1 MSALDTPYAGLVPYE
16 ADHTDYFFGRDRER
30 RIITANLTAS
40 RLTLLYGESGV
51 GKSSV
56 LAAGVQAHL
65 QEEARENTLKDGAPG
80 FAVAIYNRWQDDPVV
95 GLSRC
100 AEQAVQRVVNGH
112 ATELVETNSGSL
124 AETFRRATER
134 VEGSLLIILDQFE
147 EYFLY
152 HPHDD
157 GPDTFAAQLPSLIDH
172 ADLQV
177 SFMISIREDMLAR
190 LDYFKASIPNIFD
203 NYYRIEHLNKA
214 SAREAIEKPLKE
226 WATRR
231 GQEVHVEAELV
242 DAVLDQ
248 VRTGQSFFGPAA
260 DNAHANAPSTGNGQT
275 DQIEAPFLQL
285 VMKRLWSEEIRTG
298 SLVLRRAT
306 LDRLKG
312 AREIVRAHLDK
323 EMSALLPEQQEI
335 AARMFYQLVTSSGTK
350 IAHSAADLATYA
362 KADPAQVGDL
372 LRKLAEVRIL
382 RPVPGERYEI
392 FHDVLAPA
400 VLDWH
405 GRYEKAQA
413 QAEAER
419 ELHKR
424 LEQAQAKHQVAEQ
437 QLRFRLLLTIV
448 GSLIVLLIGA
458 TAVAVYAFQ
467 QRGEAMT
474 QKNDAEIAKND
485 ADAARRTAERDTE
498 EANIRETAARNAEA
512 YADNLANLAI
522 ADTRNA
528 NDQLTAAK
536 QAQAAADEQK
546 LRLAVDLKA
555 VDKLDRA
562 IPHFAAIMRGHEL
575 AVRTARFS
583 PDGKQIV
590 TSSDDG
596 TARVWDASSG
606 TLLQSLRGHTH
617 VVNSAAFSH
626 DGRLVVTA
634 SSDKTA
640 KLWDAHTGAE
650 IRTFA
655 HRDVVQVALFSPDDK
670 LVAAASQD
678 GETKLWDPASGQ
690 SRTLRGGLPVHA
702 LSFSADG
709 SRLAAEM
716 AQGTGYVWDVASG
729 QTLLRVTGLEGPVAA
744 IALSPDGARL
754 LAETDTTATVWDV
767 DSKSELYVLEGHSAA
782 VSSVAF
788 SPDGKWVATGSHD
801 STARVWNADT
811 GAPQYT
817 LSAHGDKVSA
827 LAFSPD
833 SVRLVTGSEDSTAIV
848 WDLTDGT
855 AQYTLRAHAGH
866 INSVE
871 FSTSGNFVLTAS
883 SDRTARVWEASPG
896 TAFIELLGHT
906 REVGHAV
913 FSRDGRL
920 VATAAA
926 DGTARVWNAT
936 DGTQLFLLKG
946 H

>member
-40 RLTLLYGESGV
+40 RLTLLYGASGV

-157 GPDTFAAQLPSLIDH
+157 GPDTFAAQLPSLIDQ

-335 AARMFYQLVTSSGTK
+335 SARMFYQLVTSSGTK
-350 IAHSAADLATYA
+350 IAHS
-362 KADPAQVGDL
+362 
-372 LRKLAEVRIL
+372 
-382 RPVPGERYEI
+382 
-392 FHDVLAPA
+392 
-400 VLDWH
+400 
-405 GRYEKAQA
+405 
-413 QAEAER
+413 
-419 ELHKR
+419 
-424 LEQAQAKHQVAEQ
+424 VAEQ

-655 HRDVVQVALFSPDDK
+655 HRDVVHVALFSPDDK

-767 DSKSELYVLEGHSAA
+767 DSKSELYVLQGHSAA
-782 VSSVAF
+782 VSSV
-788 SPDGKWVATGSHD
+788 
-801 STARVWNADT
+801 
-811 GAPQYT
+811 
-817 LSAHGDKVSA
+817 
-827 LAFSPD
+827 
-833 SVRLVTGSEDSTAIV
+833 
-848 WDLTDGT
+848 
-855 AQYTLRAHAGH
+855 
-866 INSVE
+866 
-871 FSTSGNFVLTAS
+871 
-883 SDRTARVWEASPG
+883 
-896 TAFIELLGHT
+896 
-906 REVGHAV
+906 
-913 FSRDGRL
+913 
-920 VATAAA
+920 
-926 DGTARVWNAT
+926 
-936 DGTQLFLLKG
+936 
-946 H
+946 